1 MNFYK
6 LICIANSVLFV
17 FLSLQ
22 LLLTPVAFTSDMGL
36 EPSVAT
42 SVLLRRAAMFMLG
55 LAALTF
61 CARGLQDRK
70 ARRCVCLSAAVTLL
84 GLACMGTYEQ
94 FMGNVNE
101 SIFIAI
107 GIESLLGLSFLGVL
121 SRDGAARAD
130 RQCD

>member
-6 LICIANSVLFV
+6 LTCVVTSILFV

-22 LLLTPVAFTSDMGL
+22 LFFTPVAFVSDMGL

-42 SVLLRRAAMFMLG
+42 SVLLRRAAMFMVG
-55 LAALTF
+55 LAVLTF
-61 CARGLQDRK
+61 CARSLQDLK

-84 GLACMGTYEQ
+84 GLACMGTYEHL
-94 FMGNVNE
+94 MGTVNE

-107 GIESLLGLSFLGVL
+107 GIESVLGLSFLGVFP
-121 SRDGAARAD
+121 RHRAD
-130 RQCD
+130 L